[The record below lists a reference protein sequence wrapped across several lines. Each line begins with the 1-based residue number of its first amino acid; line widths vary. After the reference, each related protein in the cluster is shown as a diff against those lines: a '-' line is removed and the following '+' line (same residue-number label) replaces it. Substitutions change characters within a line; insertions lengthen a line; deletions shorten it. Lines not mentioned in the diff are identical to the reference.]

1 METLKKYWWIFLL
14 APIGLYLVYVYYRAK
29 SEVNAS
35 AARAR
40 EGKAIKAILKTE
52 NMKPDGGDSREN
64 QETNDN
70 A

>member
-1 METLKKYWWIFLL
+1 METLKKYWWLFLL
-14 APIGLYLVYVYYRAK
+14 APIGLYLIYVYYRAK

-40 EGKAIKAILKTE
+40 QAKADKAILKTFEPE
-52 NMKPDGGDSREN
+52 NDGGNSRED
-64 QETNDN
+64 QETNNN